1 MIVVIGKILVSGLP
15 VATPADYIFKWFRE
29 RPEMGTGEPIK
40 VEAKSVFRL
49 SVKPV
54 AKTIRVDF
62 GGKTIAQSNRG
73 LFDVN
78 LSL

>member
-15 VATPADYIFKWFRE
+15 VATPADYILKWFRE

-40 VEAKSVFRL
+40 VEAKSVFLL

-54 AKTIRVDF
+54 AKTIRGDF